1 MGIPGLTRKAEEHA
15 ERVVFE
21 RDSHKG
27 RQAILDGPALAYH
40 VLNLCISQREQ
51 RKSPFDDVPTYE
63 ELARSTVQWLR
74 LLSKYGF
81 EIAAIV
87 FDGYLPSW
95 KKSERSSRGQQSL
108 NRLVKFRA
116 SRKDHQLGRIGPPS
130 VGCFN
135 PSVALSETK
144 LEQIAAP
151 PCFINAVLDY
161 LFNSDYGV
169 VTKVVPGEADS
180 YCAEIAR
187 CHEAA
192 YIFTGDSDLLVQDL
206 GNMGKVVIFKDVNFD
221 TMANL
226 WVELLVHHPSRLA
239 ELLQVPDL
247 VATAYYVKQNF
258 RRSLVEAAA
267 LAKMQHPTG
276 LGYEEFRKL
285 YTSHGESSTMMK
297 YLQTTQYKDVV
308 CFLEEQDPRVSELV
322 LQLQIRPG
330 NDTTVK
336 SERSIYFFLPF
347 LLEDPS
353 KSSAFQHSSG
363 LLKLCYSILKYID
376 KDLGYV
382 TEYTRRGLAIQ
393 SAALMLYPT
402 GQTDS
407 EVRDTGNWL
416 EDALA
421 TYEHLP
427 VNSRWRMIAA
437 AILLDH
443 LAQSGKALPSRDDMI
458 ALVLNS
464 SWPPWTW
471 ALLHAKAQMQG
482 ILFSLQ
488 LIKQIVTFAIL
499 VDTHINLVEDAI
511 SGLRQLD
518 AILLSLPKTSDLLDW
533 KDVTTTMSTLEI
545 QTTVHMIE
553 KLTTFPEDDV
563 LDDGFEK
570 QQGKGKKKKGKKQ
583 TKEQAKAAGTQ
594 PAILGKNQYSLLA
607 DL

>member
-15 ERVVFE
+15 ERVILE
-21 RDSHKG
+21 RDSLKR

-40 VLNLCISQREQ
+40 VLNLCISQREE
-51 RKSPFDDVPTYE
+51 RESPFDDVPTYE
-63 ELARSTVQWLR
+63 ELARSTVQWLK

-95 KKSERSSRGQQSL
+95 KKFERSSRGQQSL

-116 SRKDHQLGRIGPPS
+116 SRNDHQLGRIGPPS
-130 VGCFN
+130 VGLFD

-151 PCFINAVLDY
+151 PCFINAVLDS
-161 LFNSDYGV
+161 LFNNDYGA

-192 YIFTGDSDLLVQDL
+192 FIFTSDSDLLVQDL
-206 GNMGKVVIFKDVNFD
+206 GDTGKVVIFKDVSFD
-221 TMANL
+221 TTANL

-239 ELLQVPDL
+239 ELLQVPNL
-247 VATAYYVKQNF
+247 IATAYCVKQNF
-258 RRSLVEAAA
+258 RRSLSEAAA
-267 LAKMQHPTG
+267 MVRMQNPTG
-276 LGYEEFRKL
+276 SGYEEFRKL
-285 YTSHGESSTMMK
+285 YTSHGEQSTMMK

-353 KSSAFQHSSG
+353 KSSAFQPSTG

-393 SAALMLYPT
+393 SAALMLHPI

-407 EVRDTGNWL
+407 EIRDTGNWL
-416 EDALA
+416 EDAL
-421 TYEHLP
+421 TTCDHLP
-427 VNSRWRMIAA
+427 VAARWRMLAA

-443 LAQSGKALPSRDDMI
+443 QTQSGKGLPSRDDMI

-482 ILFSLQ
+482 ILFSLR
-488 LIKQIVTFAIL
+488 LIKQIVSFTIL
-499 VDTHINLVEDAI
+499 VNMHVSLGENASRD
-511 SGLRQLD
+511 LRRLD
-518 AILLSLPKTSDLLDW
+518 RVLASLPKTSDVLDW
-533 KDVTTTMSTLEI
+533 KDGTSAMSMAEI
-545 QTTVHMIE
+545 QTTVNMID
-553 KLTTFPEDDV
+553 KLTTSPEDDA
-563 LDDGFEK
+563 LDGGFEK
-570 QQGKGKKKKGKKQ
+570 LQGKGKKKKGKRQ
-583 TKEQAKAAGTQ
+583 TKVQAKAASSQ
-594 PAILGKNQYSLLA
+594 PAIQGKNQYSLLA